1 MRADDESSHGETS
14 PMIQRRES
22 SAFLSAPSSSS
33 AGPSTAVTLSAP
45 AAPPPPAAAKPAPP
59 ASNVAVIVAFFS
71 LVLIQVL
78 LSLSYKSSQ
87 TSDGKYPF
95 SPASILVL
103 AEFVKFTMAAAALY
117 AMPGG
122 APPPH
127 ADVRARVAYV
137 WAAFC
142 DEAFVRCGGRLP
154 LAAFGLALFYCT
166 NNNLTFYIF
175 RYADPANLNL
185 VKSGATF
192 VSAMI
197 MRAFLDRPVSSV
209 QWSSIAIQ
217 TAGLVVTQFGASCG
231 TGSTVLSP
239 LTYVALLVSLTLT
252 SFSGV
257 WNDKLMKDSAKE
269 SVSINSIS
277 ILLYASGALLNTGVH
292 VFSPSGGS
300 GASFFRGFDRATTI
314 LCLLCNSLI
323 GLAVT
328 AVYKYAD
335 AVIKTMA
342 SAVSTGVLFFISAF
356 FFGVPINVVVVA
368 GTISIF
374 IATHLY
380 VTNPEPAKK
389 PAASDAAPAHR
400 EKDEVVGAAATGGSS
415 GGSASAAVSADGAFR
430 RALAWV
436 TARRDVIVVVVI
448 IVLVLA
454 VIVQPMLDGANA
466 VIPAASD
473 KAGAA
478 GGARALGSVVVGGG
492 GGVVNHVARAL
503 WGTRSACEVG
513 AAGWAPERL
522 GMPPC
527 SSSW

>member
-1 MRADDESSHGETS
+1 MMRADAESPRGESS

-22 SAFLSAPSSSS
+22 TSS
-33 AGPSTAVTLSAP
+33 TVVTLPAP
-45 AAPPPPAAAKPAPP
+45 PAPPPVAAAAKPAPT
-59 ASNVAVIVAFFS
+59 SNVAVILAFFS

-87 TSDGKYPF
+87 TADGKYPF

-103 AEFVKFTMAAAALY
+103 AEFVKFSMAAAALY

-122 APPPH
+122 SPPPH
-127 ADVRARVAYV
+127 TEVQARMAYV
-137 WAAFC
+137 WSTFC

-192 VSAMI
+192 VSAII
-197 MRAFLDRPVSSV
+197 MRTFLDRPVSGV

-217 TAGLVVTQFGASCG
+217 TAGLVVTQFGANCG

-239 LTYVALLVSLTLT
+239 LTYLALLVSLTLT

-269 SVSINSIS
+269 NVSINSIS
-277 ILLYASGALLNTGVH
+277 VLLYASGALLNTGVH
-292 VFSPSGGS
+292 IFSPSSGS
-300 GASFFRGFDRATTI
+300 GASFFRGFDRVTTI

-368 GTISIF
+368 GTVSIF

-389 PAASDAAPAHR
+389 PVASDDATPANREATSSAAAGGSAAASDGLFKRAVAW
-400 EKDEVVGAAATGGSS
+400 AT
-415 GGSASAAVSADGAFR
+415 
-430 RALAWV
+430 
-436 TARRDVIVVVVI
+436 TRRDVIVVVVI
-448 IVLVLA
+448 VVLVLA
-454 VIVQPMLDGANA
+454 VFVQPMFEGANA
-466 VIPAASD
+466 VIPPATSE
-473 KAGAA
+473 KT
-478 GGARALGSVVVGGG
+478 GGARALSSQLSLS
-492 GGVVNHVARAL
+492 HIARGM

-522 GMPPC
+522 GMPAC